1 MNILEKI
8 FGNNTLSCDEE
19 LNILDIEDDIFYSLD
34 NKASIY
40 IKVEP
45 IPFEYL
51 SSNEKSILVKRL
63 TRELAG
69 ERNVIKILTMSLPI
83 STVEVDKYL
92 DEKRNNAKNS
102 FKRSMLLKQINDIN
116 KLSYRGEM
124 IEKQVIIQLFQNSV
138 DNVNEKLEKRAKEF
152 VIKLQNAGITSHIL
166 NKREILQLFNSF
178 LNMKLKEE
186 HINDIWS
193 DEDE

>member
-40 IKVEP
+40 IKVES

-51 SSNEKSILVKRL
+51 SSNEKSIVVKRL

-69 ERNVIKILTMSLPI
+69 ERDAIKIITMSLPI

-92 DEKRNNAKNS
+92 DEKRNSAKNS
-102 FKRSMLLKQINDIN
+102 FKRSMLLKQIDDIN

-186 HINDIWS
+186 SINDVWS
-193 DEDE
+193 DDDE

>member
-1 MNILEKI
+1 MNILERM

-19 LNILDIEDDIFYSLD
+19 LNILDIEDNIFYSLD

-40 IKVEP
+40 IKIEP

-138 DNVNEKLEKRAKEF
+138 DSVNEKLEKRAKEF

>member
-51 SSNEKSILVKRL
+51 SSNEKSIVVKRL

-69 ERNVIKILTMSLPI
+69 ERDAIKIITMSLPI

-92 DEKRNNAKNS
+92 DEKRNSAKNS
-102 FKRSMLLKQINDIN
+102 FKRSMLLKQIDDIN

-138 DNVNEKLEKRAKEF
+138 DNMDEKLKKRAKEF

-186 HINDIWS
+186 SINDVWS
-193 DEDE
+193 DDDE

>member
-1 MNILEKI
+1 MNILEKM

-19 LNILDIEDDIFYSLD
+19 LNILDIEDNIFYSLD
-34 NKASIY
+34 NKVSIY
-40 IKVEP
+40 IKIEP
-45 IPFEYL
+45 VPFEYL
-51 SSNEKSILVKRL
+51 SSDEKSIIVKRL

-69 ERNVIKILTMSLPI
+69 ERDIIKIITMSLPI

-92 DEKRNNAKNS
+92 DEKRNSAKNS
-102 FKRSMLLKQINDIN
+102 FKRSMLLKQIDDIN

-124 IEKQVIIQLFQNSV
+124 IEKQVIIQLFQSSV

-186 HINDIWS
+186 HINDVWS
-193 DEDE
+193 DDDE

>member
-1 MNILEKI
+1 MNIIKKI
-8 FGNNTLSCDEE
+8 FGNNTLSCADE
-19 LNILDIEDDIFYSLD
+19 LNILDIENDIFYSLD

-51 SSNEKSILVKRL
+51 SNSEKSIVVKRL

-69 ERNVIKILTMSLPI
+69 EREPIKIITMSLPI
-83 STVEVDKYL
+83 STLEVDKYL
-92 DEKRNNAKNS
+92 ENKRNSAKNS
-102 FKRSMLLKQINDIN
+102 FKRSLLLKQIEDIN
-116 KLSYRGEM
+116 RLSYKGEM
-124 IEKQVIIQLFQNSV
+124 IEKQIIVQLFQNNV
-138 DNVNEKLEKRAKEF
+138 DNVEEKLEKRAKEF

-166 NKREILQLFNSF
+166 NRKEILQLFNSF

-186 HINDIWS
+186 HIDNVWS

>member
-1 MNILEKI
+1 MNIIKKI
-8 FGNNTLSCDEE
+8 FGNNTLSCADE
-19 LNILDIEDDIFYSLD
+19 LNILDIENDIFYSLD

-51 SSNEKSILVKRL
+51 SNSEKSIVVKRL

-69 ERNVIKILTMSLPI
+69 EREPIKIITMSLPI
-83 STVEVDKYL
+83 STLEVDKYL
-92 DEKRNNAKNS
+92 ENKRNSAKNS
-102 FKRSMLLKQINDIN
+102 FKRSLLLKQIEDIN
-116 KLSYRGEM
+116 RLSYKGEM
-124 IEKQVIIQLFQNSV
+124 IEKQIIVQLFQNNV
-138 DNVNEKLEKRAKEF
+138 DNVEEKLEKRAKEF

-166 NKREILQLFNSF
+166 NKKEILQLFNSF
-178 LNMKLKEE
+178 INMKLKEE
-186 HINDIWS
+186 HIDNVWS

>member
-34 NKASIY
+34 DKASIY

-51 SSNEKSILVKRL
+51 SNNEKSIVVKRL

-69 ERNVIKILTMSLPI
+69 ERDAIKIITMSLPI

-92 DEKRNNAKNS
+92 DEKRNSAKNS
-102 FKRSMLLKQINDIN
+102 FKRSMLLKQIDDIN

-124 IEKQVIIQLFQNSV
+124 IEKQVIIQLFQSSV

-186 HINDIWS
+186 HINDVWS
-193 DEDE
+193 DDDE

>member
-1 MNILEKI
+1 MNIIKKI
-8 FGNNTLSCDEE
+8 FGNNTLSCADE
-19 LNILDIEDDIFYSLD
+19 LNILDIENDIFYSLD

-51 SSNEKSILVKRL
+51 SNSEKSIVVKRL

-69 ERNVIKILTMSLPI
+69 EREPIKIITMSLPI
-83 STVEVDKYL
+83 STLEVDKYL
-92 DEKRNNAKNS
+92 ENKRNCAKNS
-102 FKRSMLLKQINDIN
+102 FKRSLLLKQIEDIN
-116 KLSYRGEM
+116 RLSYKGEM
-124 IEKQVIIQLFQNSV
+124 IEKQIIVQLFQN
-138 DNVNEKLEKRAKEF
+138 NVNNVEEKLEKRAKEF

-166 NKREILQLFNSF
+166 NKKEILQLFNSF
-178 LNMKLKEE
+178 INMKLKEE
-186 HINDIWS
+186 HIDNVWS

>member
-34 NKASIY
+34 DKASIY

-51 SSNEKSILVKRL
+51 SSNEKSIVVKRL

-69 ERNVIKILTMSLPI
+69 ERDAIKIITMSLPI
-83 STVEVDKYL
+83 STVEVNKYL
-92 DEKRNNAKNS
+92 DEKRNSAKNS
-102 FKRSMLLKQINDIN
+102 FKRSMLLKQIDDMN

-186 HINDIWS
+186 SINDVWS
-193 DEDE
+193 DDDE

>member
-1 MNILEKI
+1 
-8 FGNNTLSCDEE
+8 
-19 LNILDIEDDIFYSLD
+19 
-34 NKASIY
+34 
-40 IKVEP
+40 
-45 IPFEYL
+45 
-51 SSNEKSILVKRL
+51 
-63 TRELAG
+63 
-69 ERNVIKILTMSLPI
+69 
-83 STVEVDKYL
+83 
-92 DEKRNNAKNS
+92 
-102 FKRSMLLKQINDIN
+102 MLLKQIDNIN

-124 IEKQVIIQLFQNSV
+124 IEKQVIIQLFQNSI

>member
-1 MNILEKI
+1 MNILEKM

-19 LNILDIEDDIFYSLD
+19 LNILDIEDNIFYSLD
-34 NKASIY
+34 NKVSIY
-40 IKVEP
+40 IKIEP

-51 SSNEKSILVKRL
+51 SSDEKSIIVKRL

-69 ERNVIKILTMSLPI
+69 ERDIIKIITMSLPI

-92 DEKRNNAKNS
+92 DEKRNSAKNS
-102 FKRSMLLKQINDIN
+102 FKRSMLLKQIDDIN

-186 HINDIWS
+186 FINDVWS
-193 DEDE
+193 DDDE

>member
-45 IPFEYL
+45 ISFEYL
-51 SSNEKSILVKRL
+51 SSNEKSIVVKRL

-69 ERNVIKILTMSLPI
+69 ERDAIKIITMSLPI

-138 DNVNEKLEKRAKEF
+138 DSVNEKLEKRAKEF

>member
-1 MNILEKI
+1 MNILEKM

-19 LNILDIEDDIFYSLD
+19 LNILDIEDNIFYSLD
-34 NKASIY
+34 NKVSIY
-40 IKVEP
+40 IKIEP
-45 IPFEYL
+45 ILFEYL
-51 SSNEKSILVKRL
+51 SSDEKSIIVKRL

-69 ERNVIKILTMSLPI
+69 ERDIIKIITMSLPI

-92 DEKRNNAKNS
+92 DEKRNSAKNS
-102 FKRSMLLKQINDIN
+102 FKRSMLLKQIDDIN

-124 IEKQVIIQLFQNSV
+124 IEKQVIIQLFQSSV

-152 VIKLQNAGITSHIL
+152 VIKLQNAGITGHIL

-186 HINDIWS
+186 HINDVWS
-193 DEDE
+193 DDDE

>member
-19 LNILDIEDDIFYSLD
+19 LNILYIEDDVFYSLD

-40 IKVEP
+40 IKIEP

-51 SSNEKSILVKRL
+51 SSKEKSSVVKRL

-69 ERNVIKILTMSLPI
+69 ERDIIKIITMSLPI
-83 STVEVDKYL
+83 STAEINKYL

-102 FKRSMLLKQINDIN
+102 FKRSMLLKQIDDIN
-116 KLSYRGEM
+116 KLSYRGDM
-124 IEKQVIIQLFQNSV
+124 IEKQVIIQLFQNNV
-138 DNVNEKLEKRAKEF
+138 DNVNDKLEKRAKEF

-193 DEDE
+193 DDNE

>member
-1 MNILEKI
+1 MNILEKM

-19 LNILDIEDDIFYSLD
+19 LNILDIEDNIFYSLD

-40 IKVEP
+40 IKIEP

-138 DNVNEKLEKRAKEF
+138 YSVNEKLEKRAKEF

>member
-45 IPFEYL
+45 ISFEYL
-51 SSNEKSILVKRL
+51 SSNEKSIVVKRL
-63 TRELAG
+63 TGELAG
-69 ERNVIKILTMSLPI
+69 ERDAIKIITMSLPI

-92 DEKRNNAKNS
+92 DEKRNSAKNS
-102 FKRSMLLKQINDIN
+102 FKRSMLLKQIDDIN

-124 IEKQVIIQLFQNSV
+124 IEKQVITQLFQNSV
-138 DNVNEKLEKRAKEF
+138 YNVNEKLEKRAKEF
-152 VIKLQNAGITSHIL
+152 VIKLQNAGINCHIL

-178 LNMKLKEE
+178 LNMKIKEE
-186 HINDIWS
+186 SINNVWS
-193 DEDE
+193 DDDE

>member
-51 SSNEKSILVKRL
+51 SSNEKSIVVKRL

-69 ERNVIKILTMSLPI
+69 EKDAIKIITMSLPI

-138 DNVNEKLEKRAKEF
+138 DSVNEKLEKRAKEF

>member
-51 SSNEKSILVKRL
+51 SSNEKSIVVKRL

-69 ERNVIKILTMSLPI
+69 ERDAIKIITMSLPI

-92 DEKRNNAKNS
+92 DEKRNSAKNS
-102 FKRSMLLKQINDIN
+102 FKRSMLLKQIDDIN

-124 IEKQVIIQLFQNSV
+124 IEKQVIIQLFQSSV

-186 HINDIWS
+186 HINDVWS
-193 DEDE
+193 DDDE

>member
-19 LNILDIEDDIFYSLD
+19 LNILYIEDDIFYSLD

-40 IKVEP
+40 IKIEP

-51 SSNEKSILVKRL
+51 SSNEKSIVVKRL

-69 ERNVIKILTMSLPI
+69 ERDIIKIITMSLPI

-92 DEKRNNAKNS
+92 DEKRNSAKNS
-102 FKRSMLLKQINDIN
+102 FKRSMLLKQIDDIN

>member
-1 MNILEKI
+1 MNILEKM

-19 LNILDIEDDIFYSLD
+19 LNILDIEDNFFYSLD
-34 NKASIY
+34 NKVSIY
-40 IKVEP
+40 IKIEP

-51 SSNEKSILVKRL
+51 SSDEKSIIVKRL

-69 ERNVIKILTMSLPI
+69 ERDIIKIITMSLPI

-92 DEKRNNAKNS
+92 DEKRNSAKNS
-102 FKRSMLLKQINDIN
+102 FKRSMLLKQIDDIN

-124 IEKQVIIQLFQNSV
+124 IEKQVIIQLFQSSV

-186 HINDIWS
+186 HINDVWS
-193 DEDE
+193 DDDE

>member
-8 FGNNTLSCDEE
+8 FGNNTLSCDKE

-51 SSNEKSILVKRL
+51 SSNEKSIVVKRL

-69 ERNVIKILTMSLPI
+69 ERDAIKIITMSLPI

-92 DEKRNNAKNS
+92 DEKRNSAKNS
-102 FKRSMLLKQINDIN
+102 FKRSMLLKQIDDIN

-124 IEKQVIIQLFQNSV
+124 IEKQVIIQLFQSSV

-186 HINDIWS
+186 HINDVWS
-193 DEDE
+193 DDDE

>member
-8 FGNNTLSCDEE
+8 FKNNTLSCDEE

-51 SSNEKSILVKRL
+51 SSNEKSIVVKRL

-69 ERNVIKILTMSLPI
+69 ERDAIKIITMSLPI

-92 DEKRNNAKNS
+92 DEKRNSAKNS
-102 FKRSMLLKQINDIN
+102 FKRSMLLKQIDDIN

-186 HINDIWS
+186 SINDVWS
-193 DEDE
+193 DDDE

>member
-45 IPFEYL
+45 ISFEYL
-51 SSNEKSILVKRL
+51 SSNEKSIVVKRL

-69 ERNVIKILTMSLPI
+69 ERDAIKIITMSLPI

-102 FKRSMLLKQINDIN
+102 FKRSMLLKQIDDIN

-124 IEKQVIIQLFQNSV
+124 IEKQVITQLFQNSV
-138 DNVNEKLEKRAKEF
+138 YNVNEKLEKRAKEF
-152 VIKLQNAGITSHIL
+152 VIKLQNAGINCHIL

-178 LNMKLKEE
+178 LNMKIKEE
-186 HINDIWS
+186 SINNVWS
-193 DEDE
+193 DDDE

>member
-1 MNILEKI
+1 MNILEKM

-19 LNILDIEDDIFYSLD
+19 LNILDIEDNIFYSLD

-40 IKVEP
+40 IKIEP

-138 DNVNEKLEKRAKEF
+138 DSVNEKLEKRAKEF
-152 VIKLQNAGITSHIL
+152 VFKLQNAGITSHIL

-178 LNMKLKEE
+178 LNMKLKKE

>member
-1 MNILEKI
+1 MNILEKM

-19 LNILDIEDDIFYSLD
+19 LNILDIEDNIFYSLD

-40 IKVEP
+40 IKIEP

-138 DNVNEKLEKRAKEF
+138 DSVNEKLEKRAKEF

>member
-1 MNILEKI
+1 MNILEKM

-19 LNILDIEDDIFYSLD
+19 LNILDIEDNIFYSLD

-40 IKVEP
+40 IKIEP

-51 SSNEKSILVKRL
+51 SSNEKSIIVKRL

-69 ERNVIKILTMSLPI
+69 ERDIIKIITMSLPI

-92 DEKRNNAKNS
+92 DEKRNSAKNS
-102 FKRSMLLKQINDIN
+102 FKRSMLLKQIDDIN

-124 IEKQVIIQLFQNSV
+124 IEKQVIIQLFQSSV

-186 HINDIWS
+186 HINDVWS
-193 DEDE
+193 DDDE

>member
-51 SSNEKSILVKRL
+51 SSNEKSIVVKRL

-69 ERNVIKILTMSLPI
+69 ERDAIKIITMSLPI

-92 DEKRNNAKNS
+92 DEKWISAKNS
-102 FKRSMLLKQINDIN
+102 FKRSMLLKQIDDIN
-116 KLSYRGEM
+116 KLSYRGEK

-186 HINDIWS
+186 FINDVWS
-193 DEDE
+193 DDDE

>member
-1 MNILEKI
+1 MNILEKM

-19 LNILDIEDDIFYSLD
+19 LNILDIEDNIFYSLD
-34 NKASIY
+34 NKVSIY
-40 IKVEP
+40 IKIEP

-51 SSNEKSILVKRL
+51 SSDEKSIIVKRL

-69 ERNVIKILTMSLPI
+69 ERDIIKIITMSLPI

-92 DEKRNNAKNS
+92 DEKRNSAKNS
-102 FKRSMLLKQINDIN
+102 FKRSMLLKQIDDIN

-124 IEKQVIIQLFQNSV
+124 IEKQVIIQLFQSSV

>member
-51 SSNEKSILVKRL
+51 SSNEKSIVVKRL

-69 ERNVIKILTMSLPI
+69 ERDAIKIITMSLPI

-138 DNVNEKLEKRAKEF
+138 DSVNEKLEKRAKEF
-152 VIKLQNAGITSHIL
+152 VIKLQNAGITRHIL

>member
-51 SSNEKSILVKRL
+51 SSNEKSIVVKRL

-69 ERNVIKILTMSLPI
+69 ERDAIKIITMSLPI

-138 DNVNEKLEKRAKEF
+138 DSVNEKLEKRAKEF
-152 VIKLQNAGITSHIL
+152 VIKLQNVGITSHIL

>member
-19 LNILDIEDDIFYSLD
+19 LNILYIEDDVFYSLD

-40 IKVEP
+40 IKIEP

-51 SSNEKSILVKRL
+51 SSNEKSSVVKRL

-69 ERNVIKILTMSLPI
+69 ERDIIKIITMSLPI
-83 STVEVDKYL
+83 STAEINKYL

-102 FKRSMLLKQINDIN
+102 FKRSMLLKQIDDIN
-116 KLSYRGEM
+116 KLSYRGDM
-124 IEKQVIIQLFQNSV
+124 IEKQVIIQLFQNNV
-138 DNVNEKLEKRAKEF
+138 DNVNDKLEKRAKEF

-193 DEDE
+193 DDNE

>member
-19 LNILDIEDDIFYSLD
+19 LNILDIEDNIFYSLD

-40 IKVEP
+40 IKIEP

-92 DEKRNNAKNS
+92 DEKRNSAKNS

-138 DNVNEKLEKRAKEF
+138 DSVNEKLEKRAKEF

>member
-1 MNILEKI
+1 MNILEKM

-19 LNILDIEDDIFYSLD
+19 LNILDIEDNIFYSLD

-40 IKVEP
+40 IKIEP

-138 DNVNEKLEKRAKEF
+138 DSVNEKLEKRAKEF

-186 HINDIWS
+186 YINDIWS